1 MTSPTLGRLFEGSVM
16 SSRGFALTVV
26 LALPLMA
33 RADEPPTSRESAA
46 VDTAVQ
52 HALTYLQ
59 RAQDVDG
66 AWRAG
71 TGKSAGVSAL
81 CVMAF
86 LSAGHT
92 PGEGE
97 FAETVEKGVRWVLK
111 AQQPNGVISTDGT
124 YEMYHHGM
132 CTLMLA
138 EVAGMCQGRLGEEVR
153 AKLVD
158 AVKVIL
164 RAQRTDSSNRGGW
177 RYRVFG
183 SDADISVTGW
193 QLLALR
199 AAKNLGCDVPPAAID
214 RAVDYLLRCYDERRG
229 TFAYLPRGQL
239 TVPCAGT
246 GILGLELCGK
256 KLHRAPQSL
265 RAGAYVMDN
274 PPRLE
279 QQHCF
284 YGLYYCSQAMFQLGD
299 EFWTAYR
306 ARLHRVL
313 LPSQSLSGAWVG
325 RDGEARM
332 AGPNYSTAM
341 GVLALTVE
349 YRFLPIYQRGEE
361 PSDDKNK

>member
-1 MTSPTLGRLFEGSVM
+1 MVRFTSRWV
-16 SSRGFALTVV
+16 A
-26 LALPLMA
+26 LALVSFMCVGL
-33 RADEPPTSRESAA
+33 RADDPPPPREAPAVDAA
-46 VDTAVQ
+46 VR
-52 HALTYLQ
+52 HALDYLQ
-59 RAQDVDG
+59 RAQDADG

-71 TGKSAGVSAL
+71 NGKSAGVSAL

-97 FAETVEKGVRWVLK
+97 FADTVEKGVRWVLK
-111 AQQPNGVISTDGT
+111 MQQSNGVISTDGT

-138 EVAGMCQGRLGEEVR
+138 EVAGMCEGRLGEEVR
-153 AKLVD
+153 ARLVD

-164 RAQRTDSSNRGGW
+164 KAQRTNDFSRGGW

-214 RAVDYLLRCYDERRG
+214 RAVEYLQRCYDARRG
-229 TFAYLPRGQL
+229 TFAYLPNGQL

-256 KLHRAPQSL
+256 KLHRAQPSL
-265 RAGAYVMDN
+265 RAGAYVLDN

-299 EFWTAYR
+299 EFWNLYR
-306 ARLHRVL
+306 VRMHRVL
-313 LPSQSLSGAWVG
+313 LPNQSVSGAWVG
-325 RDGEARM
+325 RDAEARM
-332 AGPNYSTAM
+332 AGPNYTTAM

-361 PSDDKNK
+361 PGDDRDR